1 MKRWRLQADRL
12 IVWLYYGLIQ
22 AAVTVMRIIRGR
34 HRDGEETR

>member
-22 AAVTVMRIIRGR
+22 TAVTVIRLIRGR
-34 HRDGEETR
+34 DRDGAGTR